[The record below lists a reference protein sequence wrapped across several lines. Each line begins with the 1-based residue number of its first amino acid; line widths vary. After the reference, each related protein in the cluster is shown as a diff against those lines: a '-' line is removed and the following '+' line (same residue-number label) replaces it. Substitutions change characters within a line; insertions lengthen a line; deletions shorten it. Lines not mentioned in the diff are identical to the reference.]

1 MLNIDIKLYGNKK
14 KDISEDE
21 FQTFFNSHLS
31 KVYKWH
37 SA

>member
-21 FQTFFNSHLS
+21 FRTFFNTTNL
-31 KVYKWH
+31 
-37 SA
+37 A